1 MTTDTRQTGRAL
13 VLGGGGIAGIAWE
26 AGLIVGL
33 QGAGVDLTD
42 ADLIV
47 GTSAGSV
54 VGAMIATGVDLP
66 LAIDDLAGRA
76 ETTPAPSAPADF
88 SAVLTAFGML
98 FDTSLDPQEARARVG
113 RMALEAPVADA
124 ADRLRE
130 VGERLPSH
138 EWPERPLLITAVD
151 TADGGFVVWD
161 RESGATLPFAVMSS
175 CAVPCVFPPVEIGG
189 RFYMD
194 GGVRSATN
202 ADLAAGSSAVV
213 IIEPMAHL
221 SPRPLLERELEALGT
236 TNVVAVGPDQ
246 HAVEAFGH
254 DVLDPALWRPAY
266 HAGVIQAGSLVDRVQ
281 EVWKA

>member
-26 AGLIVGL
+26 AGLVVGL

-54 VGAMIATGVDLP
+54 VGSMIAMGVDLP

-76 ETTPAPSAPADF
+76 ETAAAPPPPVDF
-88 SAVLTAFGML
+88 STVLSAFGVL

-113 RMALEAPVADA
+113 AMALEAPVADA
-124 ADRLRE
+124 AGRLRE
-130 VGERLPSH
+130 IGDRLPGH

-151 TADGGFVVWD
+151 TADGDFRVWD
-161 RESGATLPFAVMSS
+161 RDSGTPLPLAVMSS
-175 CAVPCVFPPVEIGG
+175 CAVPCVFPPVEIDG

-202 ADLAAGSSAVV
+202 ADLAAGFSAVV

-221 SPRPLLERELEALGT
+221 SPRALLERELAALDT
-236 TNVVAVGPDQ
+236 ANVVAIGPDQ

-266 HAGVIQAGSLVDRVQ
+266 HAGIIQAGGVVDRVQ